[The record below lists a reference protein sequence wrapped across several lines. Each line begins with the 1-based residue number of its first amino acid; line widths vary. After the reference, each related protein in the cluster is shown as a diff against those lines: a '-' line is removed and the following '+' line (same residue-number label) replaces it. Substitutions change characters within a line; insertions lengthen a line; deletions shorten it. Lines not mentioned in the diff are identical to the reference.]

1 MSSNDEDN
9 HRQIAA
15 MQNDADDVSTPAA
28 AAAHTAMGFVIFP
41 HQHDVPVA
49 LIMHSPSNIIVNC
62 SMEDAINDLNQ
73 LYHLA
78 VCGPK
83 LHSMLTG
90 DRRRRDTILLMLL
103 LMLVYQKKQISS
115 EHCVQP
121 STCAQRQSLKSTGS
135 NHMTTISTPGRTSP
149 SKSN

>member
-49 LIMHSPSNIIVNC
+49 LIMHSPSNIILNC

-73 LYHLA
+73 LF
-78 VCGPK
+78 
-83 LHSMLTG
+83 
-90 DRRRRDTILLMLL
+90 
-103 LMLVYQKKQISS
+103 ISQYVAPNS
-115 EHCVQP
+115 IQC
-121 STCAQRQSLKSTGS
+121 
-135 NHMTTISTPGRTSP
+135 
-149 SKSN
+149 